1 MACNLLSGCNNEV
14 FRNLDYCALHCE
26 KNSHKIDA
34 ESGLLAEFNNM
45 LNRHIID
52 DVLSKKLP
60 GIREP
65 YFISQLKECKN
76 KKIPIHKIIK
86 CRGNFSDR
94 LLFLEYIK
102 FPAGELMDYLEN
114 LKIFKGVRFSECS
127 FKSSEFDLELTPV
140 YFKSC
145 FFKSDFQIKKSVLYK
160 IEKDCIFYKC
170 TFEDKV
176 YVDLKDEV
184 KEDRLFKYTLF
195 EECCFEGVVSLSN
208 AEFEKEVFK
217 FKPVPNIDTEV
228 SAPDCLSS
236 ILINDVVFHDK
247 CKFNYIDVV
256 NLVIKDTKFLSKLE
270 VKNSIVSYF
279 ELNNSNVS
287 EVFDSFD
294 SRFIRFV
301 FYKSIFTDFSGFEK
315 VYFGLEDNFDDLYAA
330 KFIYT
335 TFMSFSNFRSTKF
348 LSGLD
353 FENSNLKEQPNFLKA
368 YINPI
373 NTNRETFRIVKNS
386 FDDVGNKLEANK
398 FFAEEMKAYKKELD
412 YIKFKEIEYI
422 KSIKENGKNVKYK
435 KTKNYKESRR
445 SRWVFNANNFI
456 SEFGENYLRP
466 TFILTIS
473 VAVYT
478 VITLWNKHYFK
489 EHPYFTSWDWLNNAS
504 WSKWYFES
512 HEYFLSCEGFDIF
525 SGFWN
530 ELAINIL
537 PFRVFIKDRNGIEF
551 ISLFFYIWFA
561 ILIWQ
566 IIIAVKR
573 HTQR

>member
-1 MACNLLSGCNNEV
+1 MACNLLSGCNNKV

-34 ESGLLAEFNNM
+34 ESGLLTEFNNM

-52 DVLSKKLP
+52 DVLSKKIL
-60 GIREP
+60 GMQEP

-145 FFKSDFQIKKSVLYK
+145 FFKSNFQIKKLVLHK

-176 YVDLKDEV
+176 YIDLKDEV
-184 KEDRLFKYTLF
+184 EEDRLFKYTLF
-195 EECCFEGVVSLSN
+195 DSCCFEGVVSLSN

-217 FKPVPNIDTEV
+217 FKPILNMDTEA
-228 SAPDCLSS
+228 SERDFLSS

-270 VKNSIVSYF
+270 VKNSIISYF

-294 SRFIRFV
+294 SRFIRFI

-315 VYFGLEDNFDDLYAA
+315 VYFGLEDNFNDLYAA

-348 LSGLD
+348 LSGID
-353 FENSNLKEQPNFLKA
+353 FENSNLKEQPNFLKT

-373 NTNRETFRIVKNS
+373 NTNRETFRIVKHS

-398 FFAEEMKAYKKELD
+398 FFAEEMKAYKKEL
-412 YIKFKEIEYI
+412 KK
-422 KSIKENGKNVKYK
+422 NGGFWDNLIYDL
-435 KTKNYKESRR
+435 NDLL
-445 SRWVFNANNFI
+445 
-456 SEFGENYLRP
+456 SEFGGNYIKP
-466 TFILTIS
+466 ILWLLGS
-473 VAVYT
+473 MVAYT
-478 VITLWNKHYFK
+478 VLLYIH
-489 EHPYFTSWDWLNNAS
+489 
-504 WSKWYFES
+504 KWYFKKFD
-512 HEYFLSCEGFDIF
+512 YFIWERFECVWIFLNDIAK
-525 SGFWN
+525 N
-530 ELAINIL
+530 LL
-537 PFRVFIKDRNGIEF
+537 PFSKFLEKSSGIEF
-551 ISLFFYIWFA
+551 ISLLFYIWFA

-566 IIIAVKR
+566 IVVAVKR